1 MRYLL
6 FLIFAVGLLAQ
17 PILRITHGPMLGHVG
32 AREISIWAR
41 TSQPG
46 EFRVRYGLAPD
57 KLDRV
62 SAPARTSIDH
72 DQTGWLKLT
81 GLEPNTRYYYQPV
94 TVRDAGPAGSFRTL
108 PDAEAFRHPVTN
120 PRGLFNF
127 RFQFGSCA
135 QQSMRPELPAY
146 RTMMTK
152 LRDQTLFSIM
162 NGDWLYEEKRDFTAD
177 QWREQNGVAAGT
189 EPSIVKLA
197 PSITGV
203 WENYKYYLERGAALA
218 AWHREMPSYYT
229 PDDHEILNDVYGT
242 ATIGLRDRRATFRDI
257 GMEAWYDYLAGS
269 QPVIAPQAIQFGEAQ
284 LTAGSDVLTD
294 TGADFTKLDLVQTN
308 NLHVHWG
315 GQLAGVD
322 VGRGA
327 NLEGEPN
334 AGIYEV
340 VQILDAKRLRI
351 RPAPKATRNST
362 YSIGRQSFASFRV
375 GNVEVYLLDT
385 RSQRDSHDVTKP
397 NQPGLS
403 IMGKKQRDWLKASMA
418 KSDADFFFL
427 ASSVNLTIPH
437 VGTPGSDLP
446 GNKDDAWTA
455 FGPERE
461 EMIQFWEGLGKPVIV
476 MTGDLHNS
484 FAVKITDRVWEFAS
498 GPINSQNHPAKSE
511 GGRPANGPFDS
522 RGRMVDIRWSTY
534 IRDDVPGTLRK
545 MPYYAV
551 AQINNVFNNPVEP
564 GKPRWVA
571 FPKPHLVIQYYD
583 GLTGDLVYAES
594 VHSK

>member
-1 MRYLL
+1 MRLL
-6 FLIFAVGLLAQ
+6 FTLGFAIGLLAQ
-17 PILRITHGPMLGHVG
+17 APIRITHGPMLGHVG

-41 TSQPG
+41 TSRPG

-62 SAPARTSIDH
+62 SVSANTSINH

-94 TVRDAGPAGSFRTL
+94 TARDAGTAGSFRTL
-108 PDAEAFRHPVTN
+108 PDAEAFRDPVTN

-135 QQSMRPELPAY
+135 QQVIRPELPAY
-146 RTMMTK
+146 RTMLSK

-162 NGDWLYEEKRDFTAD
+162 NGDWLYEEKRDFTVD
-177 QWREQNGVAAGT
+177 QWREQNGVAAGS
-189 EPSIVKLA
+189 EPSILKLA

-229 PDDHEILNDVYGT
+229 PDDHEILNDIYGT

-269 QPVIAPQAIQFGEAQ
+269 QPVVATQAIQFGEGQ
-284 LTAGSDVLTD
+284 LAAGSDILTD
-294 TGADFTKLDLVQTN
+294 SRADFTKLDLAQTN

-334 AGIYEV
+334 AGIYEI
-340 VQILDAKRLRI
+340 VQVLDAKRLRI

-403 IMGKKQRDWLKASMA
+403 IMGKKQRDWLKASMT

-461 EMIQFWEGLGKPVIV
+461 EMIQFWESLGKPVIV

-498 GPINSQNHPAKSE
+498 GPLNSQNHPAKSE

-571 FPKPHLVIQYYD
+571 YPKPHLVIQYYD

>member
-1 MRYLL
+1 MRLL
-6 FLIFAVGLLAQ
+6 VFFGFAAGLLAQ
-17 PILRITHGPMLGHVG
+17 PVLRITHGPILGHVG

-41 TSQPG
+41 TSRPG
-46 EFRVRYGLAPD
+46 EFSVRYGLAPD

-62 SAPARTSIDH
+62 AGPARTSIDH

-81 GLEPNTRYYYQPV
+81 GLEPNTRYYYLPV
-94 TVRDAGPAGSFRTL
+94 TTRDTGPAGSFRTL
-108 PDAEAFRHPVTN
+108 PDPEAFRDPVTN

-135 QQSMRPELPAY
+135 QQMIRPELPAY

-152 LRDQTLFSIM
+152 LRDNTLFSIM
-162 NGDWLYEEKRDFTAD
+162 NGDWLYEEKRDFTVE
-177 QWREQNGVAAGT
+177 QWREQNGVAPGA

-269 QPVIAPQAIQFGEAQ
+269 QPVIASQAIQFGEAQ
-284 LTAGSDVLTD
+284 LNAGSDVLTD
-294 TGADFTKLDLVQTN
+294 AQADFTKLDLAQTY

-322 VGRGA
+322 TGRGA

-334 AGIYEV
+334 AGIYEI
-340 VQILDAKRLRI
+340 VQVLDAKRLRI
-351 RPAPKATRNST
+351 RPSPKATRNST

-375 GNVEVYLLDT
+375 GNVEVFLLDT

-397 NQPGLS
+397 NQD
-403 IMGKKQRDWLKASMA
+403 R
-418 KSDADFFFL
+418 KS
-427 ASSVNLTIPH
+427 V
-437 VGTPGSDLP
+437 V
-446 GNKDDAWTA
+446 
-455 FGPERE
+455 
-461 EMIQFWEGLGKPVIV
+461 
-476 MTGDLHNS
+476 
-484 FAVKITDRVWEFAS
+484 
-498 GPINSQNHPAKSE
+498 
-511 GGRPANGPFDS
+511 
-522 RGRMVDIRWSTY
+522 
-534 IRDDVPGTLRK
+534 
-545 MPYYAV
+545 
-551 AQINNVFNNPVEP
+551 
-564 GKPRWVA
+564 
-571 FPKPHLVIQYYD
+571 
-583 GLTGDLVYAES
+583 
-594 VHSK
+594 